1 MPLDTEGWGSVL
13 RLWKRCWVQYRLALS
28 SNSKSEFHRSQT
40 IGIPSSRFQFRIP
53 TLNVYIQ
60 TQPYCFSWV
69 QQGYACWNLVH
80 VAHLVNSKACT
91 IIVPYCQ
98 DKERL
103 PCLNMGVSYHSKI
116 DACER
121 KGDC

>member
-1 MPLDTEGWGSVL
+1 LL
-13 RLWKRCWVQYRLALS
+13 
-28 SNSKSEFHRSQT
+28 HRSVSLKL
-40 IGIPSSRFQFRIP
+40 GGAG
-53 TLNVYIQ
+53 
-60 TQPYCFSWV
+60 CFADAKPKMRAAVSCHLLTCCDRSK
-69 QQGYACWNLVH
+69 QSQCWNLVH

-98 DKERL
+98 DKEML

>member
-1 MPLDTEGWGSVL
+1 MEDTKTAAQAEKGYTD
-13 RLWKRCWVQYRLALS
+13 K
-28 SNSKSEFHRSQT
+28 T
-40 IGIPSSRFQFRIP
+40 
-53 TLNVYIQ
+53 
-60 TQPYCFSWV
+60 
-69 QQGYACWNLVH
+69 QGYAAEASTSHPILYHLGKRCWNLVH

>member
-1 MPLDTEGWGSVL
+1 VALNLQTES
-13 RLWKRCWVQYRLALS
+13 
-28 SNSKSEFHRSQT
+28 HRS
-40 IGIPSSRFQFRIP
+40 FQKLVERPFR
-53 TLNVYIQ
+53 TSETVKALYRG
-60 TQPYCFSWV
+60 S
-69 QQGYACWNLVH
+69 CWNLVH

-121 KGDC
+121 KETVDTRTRSPRIFA

>member
-1 MPLDTEGWGSVL
+1 MSFFPSLYAQRLMASYESDVILVL
-13 RLWKRCWVQYRLALS
+13 HSIFLIFYGKILWYS
-28 SNSKSEFHRSQT
+28 
-40 IGIPSSRFQFRIP
+40 
-53 TLNVYIQ
+53 
-60 TQPYCFSWV
+60 
-69 QQGYACWNLVH
+69 CWNLVH